1 MLYIAISFGYAIN
14 IIYKAKMLLQ
24 LFSYLYSLQKIERK
38 TDMGHKPITLKK
50 RYGATFPETHRDRT
64 ENKGIERAEVPSIMV
79 FPMSMHIG
87 APAKPCVSVG
97 DKVKIGTLV
106 GEAQGFVSANVH
118 SSVSGEVVSIE
129 NRDLNGRPVECV
141 IVKNDHQ
148 DVEEAPFEGA
158 GENVSPEKVID
169 LIRQAG
175 ISGMGGA
182 QFPTSVKLSPKNK
195 EEIDTLVINGAECEP
210 YSTSDYRTIIE
221 FADQLIE
228 GIKIVDSVFN
238 VKSVYLGLE
247 DDMMEAAK
255 VIDEKFKE
263 QNLSNY
269 LVKVVPA
276 QYPQGSEKQLIEN
289 CTGIQVPA
297 GALPADIGVVVSN
310 TSTFVAIY
318 NAVRLGK
325 PLTERVTTITG
336 TPIKDPKNLLVRIGT
351 PIDDLI
357 DQCGGF
363 QVAPRKVIN
372 GGPMMGQTIKDG
384 GIPISKGTTHV
395 TFLSADEVDE
405 RERMD
410 CIRCAE
416 CLNVC
421 PVSLQPILISNAYE
435 RGDIA
440 AAKELGAMD
449 CIECGNCTFICPSNI
464 PILENIRKAKI
475 SIREMEA

>member
-1 MLYIAISFGYAIN
+1 
-14 IIYKAKMLLQ
+14 
-24 LFSYLYSLQKIERK
+24 
-38 TDMGHKPITLKK
+38 MGHKPITLKK
-50 RYGATFPETHRDRT
+50 RYGATFPETRRERT
-64 ENKGIERAEVPSIMV
+64 EDKKVERAEVPSILV

-87 APAKPCVSVG
+87 APAKPCVAVG
-97 DKVKIGTLV
+97 DQVKVGTLV

-129 NRDLNGRPVECV
+129 NRDLNGRAVECV
-141 IVKNDHQ
+141 VVKNDYQ
-148 DVEEAPFEGA
+148 DIEEPPFVGS
-158 GENVSPEKVID
+158 GENVPVEKIPE
-169 LIRQAG
+169 LIREAG

-182 QFPTSVKLSPKNK
+182 QFPTSVKMAPQ
-195 EEIDTLVINGAECEP
+195 EEGKIDTLILNGAECEP

-221 FADQLIE
+221 YADEMIE
-228 GIKIVDSVFN
+228 GIKIIDSVFKVKN
-238 VKSVYLGLE
+238 VYIGLE
-247 DDMMEAAK
+247 DDMTEAAK
-255 VIDEKFKE
+255 VLEDKISE

-289 CTGIQVPA
+289 CTGLQVPP
-297 GALPADIGVVVSN
+297 GGLPSDIGCIVSN
-310 TSTFVAIY
+310 VSTFVAIY
-318 NAVRLGK
+318 KAVRLGK

-363 QVAPRKVIN
+363 EVPPRKVIN
-372 GGPMMGQTIKDG
+372 GGPMMGQAIKDG

-395 TFLSADEVDE
+395 SFLSADEVDE
-405 RERMD
+405 KERMD

-464 PILENIRKAKI
+464 PILENIRKAKL